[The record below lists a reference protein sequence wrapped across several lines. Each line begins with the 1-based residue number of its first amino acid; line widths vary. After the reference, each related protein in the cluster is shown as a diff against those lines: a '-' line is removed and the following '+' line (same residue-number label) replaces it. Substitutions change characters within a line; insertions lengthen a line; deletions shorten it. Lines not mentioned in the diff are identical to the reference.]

1 MVPRY
6 NDLPPQ
12 IGYPEIFDPELR
24 NRTISMNYILP
35 DKMVVYGVAR
45 TSLPGLRTLVVFYL
59 ISFVVL
65 LWAAFLSA
73 QGVMLWVSLLLV
85 LIIIGLNFM
94 TVMNQIKAHAAR
106 VEFQRSLTKDFER
119 GTQETEMKKE

>member
-1 MVPRY
+1 M
-6 NDLPPQ
+6 
-12 IGYPEIFDPELR
+12 E
-24 NRTISMNYILP
+24 
-35 DKMVVYGVAR
+35 
-45 TSLPGLRTLVVFYL
+45 LPGLRTWVVFYL

-85 LIIIGLNFM
+85 IIIIGLNFM

-106 VEFQRSLTKDFER
+106 QEFQRSLTKDFER
-119 GTQETEMKKE
+119 GKIENEEKKE